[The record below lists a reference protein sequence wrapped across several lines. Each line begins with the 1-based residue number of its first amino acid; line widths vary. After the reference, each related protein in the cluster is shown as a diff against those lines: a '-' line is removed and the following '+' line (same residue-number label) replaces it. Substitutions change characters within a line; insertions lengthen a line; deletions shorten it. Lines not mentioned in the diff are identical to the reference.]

1 MENDQDLKDEKY
13 NLSFFK
19 KIWYSICK
27 FEKYPEMAALGA
39 KKALIYLTEII
50 IIFSII
56 YTVIFIKHIKIK
68 YNFTQSDITL
78 SEQLVLMIENENN
91 LDEQEKDALNYFISE
106 DGFSDFIVIGMI
118 FFVVVISFYM
128 ATLLDVI
135 MISGFGLITCFIIR
149 IKINYKALF
158 NMSIYS
164 LTLPIFLRIIYYFI
178 TMLTNFTIKYF
189 STMYI
194 AISYISL
201 AAAIFL
207 IKSNIMK
214 QHLEL
219 IKIIEEGKDKI
230 EETMMNLK
238 KPKVEDQKEEKN
250 NDKDTDNK
258 NQKDANNTG
267 SEEQESKA

>member
-1 MENDQDLKDEKY
+1 MENDNDLKGEKY

-27 FEKYPEMAALGA
+27 FEKYPEMAALGV
-39 KKALIYLTEII
+39 KKAIIYLTEII
-50 IIFSII
+50 IIFSIM
-56 YTVIFIKHIKIK
+56 YTAIFIKHIKIK
-68 YNFTQSDITL
+68 YNFTQNDITL
-78 SEQLVLMIENENN
+78 SEQLVLMIEKENN
-91 LDEQEKDALNYFISE
+91 LDEQEKEALNYLIRE
-106 DGFSDFIVIGMI
+106 DGFSDFIVIGLI
-118 FFVVVISFYM
+118 FFIVVISFYM

-135 MISGFGLITCFIIR
+135 MISGFGLITCFIAK

-164 LTLPIFLRIIYYFI
+164 LTLPIFLRVIYYFI

-207 IKSNIMK
+207 IKSNIIK

-230 EETMMNLK
+230 EGTMMNLK
-238 KPKVEDQKEEKN
+238 KPKVEDQKEEKDN
-250 NDKDTDNK
+250 EKDNDKNNSK
-258 NQKDANNTG
+258 EEKNTG
-267 SEEQESKA
+267 SEEQESNA